1 MDVSIMSNNLVSVD
15 RNGNLSA
22 STYSDSDIK
31 NLILRS
37 NAMEAK
43 LNVMEARLNKIQ
55 NMRMIRMARNL
66 WHPNWQCKIVDAQN
80 NNFSAEEWVVGI
92 VSSTS
97 FRNNITFEGLF
108 AYTYIKDN
116 FWHVGLA
123 EYNRA
128 TNINMVVVMWAI
140 PKSLFSGTLS
150 ITHDDM
156 HSFGNYNW
164 S

>member
-55 NMRMIRMARNL
+55 NMRMIRMARH
-66 WHPNWQCKIVDAQN
+66 WEHGNWQCKIVDAQN
-80 NNFSAEEWVVGI
+80 NNFSADDWVVGI

-97 FRNNITFEGLF
+97 FRNNIAFEGLF
-108 AYTYIKDN
+108 EYTFIKDN

-123 EYNRA
+123 EHNRQY
-128 TNINMVVVMWAI
+128 NINTVVLMWAI

-150 ITHDDM
+150 ITAGDM
-156 HSFGNYNW
+156 HSFGGYNW

>member
-1 MDVSIMSNNLVSVD
+1 MSNNLVSVD

-55 NMRMIRMARNL
+55 NMRMIRMARH
-66 WHPNWQCKIVDAQN
+66 WEHGNWQCKIVDAQN
-80 NNFSAEEWVVGI
+80 NNFSADDWVVGI

-97 FRNNITFEGLF
+97 FRNNIAFEGLF

-150 ITHDDM
+150 ITAGDM
-156 HSFGNYNW
+156 HSFGGYNW